1 MFIVIFTMNLI
12 FLQAFTRDVMFYLLF
27 SFVLF
32 QVILFGHNVLGGTN
46 DGFVNNI
53 LHRNQKPINHFQF
66 YPIELS
72 HPRIL
77 PSSTCIIVFFKL
89 YFMEVHNNNLHW
101 IKRWRD
107 GLEGFS
113 KSIIIKIN
121 LPWIKGQNNLSLTQI
136 PRNWNVIARSD
147 KTWINVNFSIIVWIA
162 IGKKC
167 LHFEVQG

>member
-1 MFIVIFTMNLI
+1 MFVVIFTMNLI
-12 FLQAFTRDVMFYLLF
+12 FLQAFTRDVMFCSLF

-32 QVILFGHNVLGGTN
+32 QVVLFGHNVLGGTN

-53 LHRNQKPINHFQF
+53 LHRNQKPINHFQL
-66 YPIELS
+66 YPIKLS

-77 PSSTCIIVFFKL
+77 PSSTCIVVFKKL

-121 LPWIKGQNNLSLTQI
+121 LLWIKGQNNWSLTQI

>member
-1 MFIVIFTMNLI
+1 
-12 FLQAFTRDVMFYLLF
+12 
-27 SFVLF
+27 
-32 QVILFGHNVLGGTN
+32 LFGHNVLGGTN
-46 DGFVNNI
+46 DSFANNI
-53 LHRNQKPINHFQF
+53 LHINQKPINHFQL
-66 YPIELS
+66 YLIKLS

-121 LPWIKGQNNLSLTQI
+121 LPWIKGQNNWSLTQI
-136 PRNWNVIARSD
+136 PRNWNVIAKSD
-147 KTWINVNFSIIVWIA
+147 KTWINVNLTLLYGLQLEKNAFILKFK
-162 IGKKC
+162 GN
-167 LHFEVQG
+167 F

>member
-1 MFIVIFTMNLI
+1 
-12 FLQAFTRDVMFYLLF
+12 
-27 SFVLF
+27 
-32 QVILFGHNVLGGTN
+32 
-46 DGFVNNI
+46 
-53 LHRNQKPINHFQF
+53 
-66 YPIELS
+66 LS

-121 LPWIKGQNNLSLTQI
+121 LLWIKGQNNLSLTQI
-136 PRNWNVIARSD
+136 PQNWNVIARSD